1 MEKIPT
7 YQEFL
12 TESLN
17 EATTSWSVMMKGVKA
32 GGPGPW
38 SIVAIDY
45 NKVIDQDL
53 VKVRDLIPASYE
65 AMRNK
70 HSRSRIRIEDSEG
83 KVVFEK

>member
-1 MEKIPT
+1 M

-17 EATTSWSVMMKGVKA
+17 EATTSWSVMMKAVKE

-38 SIVAIDY
+38 SIVAIEY

-65 AMRNK
+65 GMRRK
-70 HSRSRIRIEDSEG
+70 YSRAKISIEDSEG
-83 KVVFEK
+83 KRVFIK

>member
-1 MEKIPT
+1 M

-17 EATTSWSVMMKGVKA
+17 EATTSWSVMMKAVKE

-38 SIVAIDY
+38 SIVAIEY

-65 AMRNK
+65 GMRRK
-70 HSRSRIRIEDSEG
+70 YSRAKISIEDSEG
-83 KVVFEK
+83 NRVFVK